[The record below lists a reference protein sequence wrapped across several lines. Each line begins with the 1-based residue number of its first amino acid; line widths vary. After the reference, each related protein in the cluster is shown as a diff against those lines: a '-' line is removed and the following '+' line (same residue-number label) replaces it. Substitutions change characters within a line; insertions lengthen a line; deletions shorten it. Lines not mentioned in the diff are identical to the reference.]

1 MSLTAKLMVGLRG
14 IAREE
19 VTASNTAV
27 AYGSGNINVF
37 ATPAMVGLMEKAAL
51 GSVDPLLPEGYTT
64 VGIRVDV
71 EHIAATPVGGR
82 VETRSELTEI
92 DGRRLVFKVEAYD
105 DRELVGRGTHER
117 FIVATEKFLQ
127 KVAGKRSAG

>member
-1 MSLTAKLMVGLRG
+1 MVGLRG

>member
-1 MSLTAKLMVGLRG
+1 
-14 IAREE
+14 
-19 VTASNTAV
+19 
-27 AYGSGNINVF
+27 
-37 ATPAMVGLMEKAAL
+37 
-51 GSVDPLLPEGYTT
+51 

-92 DGRRLVFKVEAYD
+92 DGCRLVFKVEAYD